1 MNAAEILS
9 PEEQSLALAT
19 KRAIQAAGG
28 LERCADETGLG
39 TSQLSRCCMPN
50 CRDSITERDAA
61 TIEALGFGT
70 PGHPHILRARA
81 RLLGFAVIKVP
92 DTSLGATVWSQR
104 AATLLKEGGDIVS
117 GLGRAL
123 ETNNDVE
130 PHEAKALLS
139 DADELVT
146 IALEIQAALRS
157 RADGRF

>member
-1 MNAAEILS
+1 MNASEILS

-28 LERCADETGLG
+28 LERCAEETGLG
-39 TSQLSRCCMPN
+39 TSQLSRCSMPN

-61 TIEALGFGT
+61 TIEAIGYGSA
-70 PGHPHILRARA
+70 GHPHILRARA
-81 RLLGFAVIKVP
+81 RLLGYAIIKVP
-92 DTSLGATVWSQR
+92 DASLGGTVWSQR

-130 PHEAKALLS
+130 PDEARALLL

-157 RADGRF
+157 RSEGKF